1 MTWQLKLSTSQMIR
15 TLVCTGNT
23 RRPNWI
29 WLWSSLFV
37 VTAAGRHSERLTPSW
52 GVIAH
57 LNWATAILPS
67 DGWTVFA
74 ETNWISGRRRLCCRH
89 LLTYL
94 LRDSTST
101 VCDVIKG
108 TTQISDGKDDFFFF
122 NCHSLTDKQNVC
134 ILNKTAHLNRLKVE
148 KKLLIPRVG
157 CLFRPICPSAS
168 SSPTPTSLKSSF
180 KSSERNG

>member
-15 TLVCTGNT
+15 MLVCTGNT

-67 DGWTVFA
+67 DSWTVFA
-74 ETNWISGRRRLCCRH
+74 ETNWISGMRRLCCRH
-89 LLTYL
+89 LP
-94 LRDSTST
+94 RDSTST

-108 TTQISDGKDDFFFF
+108 ATQISDGKNDFFFF
-122 NCHSLTDKQNVC
+122 SIVTHWQT
-134 ILNKTAHLNRLKVE
+134 NKMCAFWIKRHIWTGWKLK
-148 KKLLIPRVG
+148 KKNPRVG
-157 CLFRPICPSAS
+157 CLFRPKCPSAS

-180 KSSERNG
+180 KSSENN